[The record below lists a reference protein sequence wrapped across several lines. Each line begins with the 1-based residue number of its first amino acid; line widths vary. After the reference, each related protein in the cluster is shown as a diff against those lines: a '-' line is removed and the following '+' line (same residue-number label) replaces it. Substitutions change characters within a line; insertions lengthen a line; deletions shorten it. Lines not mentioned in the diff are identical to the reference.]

1 MLCSGHP
8 KHPKGIYCAGEQQS
22 LLKELRPENTP
33 KKRAKKQ
40 EKKVMVS
47 KYQEEGPG
55 LQLPHPPAPRM
66 CFKVAETEEQVLK
79 YSREKEKMT
88 GACEKRKQELQSST
102 APTAPMWGLEQDV
115 L

>member
-1 MLCSGHP
+1 
-8 KHPKGIYCAGEQQS
+8 
-22 LLKELRPENTP
+22 
-33 KKRAKKQ
+33 
-40 EKKVMVS
+40 
-47 KYQEEGPG
+47 
-55 LQLPHPPAPRM
+55 M